1 MSAGGPTGGTE
12 AAMATK
18 TIITAALWATA
29 LLACLP
35 AAAQKAGGDARRV
48 YCWEEG
54 GRKICGDALPASAVD
69 APRTEF
75 NARTGLAREQLGRAL
90 SSEERAAAAEAAR
103 QAALAAEAD
112 TARQRRDLAMVESYA
127 AESDLERA
135 YGERITLVEES
146 VKTSQM
152 GVANLRASLLSLL
165 RQAADLELQQQPVR
179 KPLADSILAQ
189 HADLLRQQA
198 ILQQQLVERSTLDRD
213 LQDAL
218 ARYRELKRRQAD

>member
-1 MSAGGPTGGTE
+1 MTMRTMLGAT
-12 AAMATK
+12 AMAVLVA
-18 TIITAALWATA
+18 IAPPLS
-29 LLACLP
+29 
-35 AAAQKAGGDARRV
+35 AQKSGETRRV

-75 NARTGLAREQLGRAL
+75 DARTGLARQQLGRAL
-90 SSEERAAAAEAAR
+90 SSEERAAAARAAREAAS
-103 QAALAAEAD
+103 AAEEE
-112 TARQRRDLAMVESYA
+112 TARQRRDLAMVDSYA
-127 AESDLERA
+127 TESDLERA

-146 VKTSQM
+146 IKTSRM
-152 GVANLRASLLSLL
+152 GVANLRASLLTLL

-179 KPLADSILAQ
+179 KPLADNILAQ

-198 ILQQQLVERSTLDRD
+198 ILEQQLAERGNLGRD

-218 ARYRELKRRQAD
+218 ARYRELKRQQAE